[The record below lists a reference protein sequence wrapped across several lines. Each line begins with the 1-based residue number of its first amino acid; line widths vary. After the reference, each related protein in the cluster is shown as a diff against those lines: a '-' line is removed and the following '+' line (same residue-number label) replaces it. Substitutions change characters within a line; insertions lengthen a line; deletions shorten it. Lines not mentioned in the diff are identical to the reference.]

1 MLVVEMVSI
10 CPLYGGALLSVAG
23 YLTVLKHWPI
33 RLDTSEKHS
42 TKNDNKSVIIFLFM
56 IVDITIEK
64 IE

>member
-33 RLDTSEKHS
+33 RLDTSEKYI
-42 TKNDNKSVIIFLFM
+42 TKNGKISLIIFLFM
-56 IVDITIEK
+56 IVDITIER
-64 IE
+64 